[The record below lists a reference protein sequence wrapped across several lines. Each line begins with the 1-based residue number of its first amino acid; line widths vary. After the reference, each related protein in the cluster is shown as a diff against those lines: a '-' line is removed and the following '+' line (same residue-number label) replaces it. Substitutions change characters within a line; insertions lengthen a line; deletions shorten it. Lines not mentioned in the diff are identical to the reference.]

1 MNCFMKLEIKSE
13 ITSHSDLGLNLN
25 IAIKLAGYLLGDYQ
39 AKSNSIRIHFLGV
52 L

>member
-13 ITSHSDLGLNLN
+13 VTSYSDLGLNLN
-25 IAIKLAGYLLGDYQ
+25 IAIKLARDLLGDYQ
-39 AKSNSIRIHFLGV
+39 AKSNSVRIHFLGV